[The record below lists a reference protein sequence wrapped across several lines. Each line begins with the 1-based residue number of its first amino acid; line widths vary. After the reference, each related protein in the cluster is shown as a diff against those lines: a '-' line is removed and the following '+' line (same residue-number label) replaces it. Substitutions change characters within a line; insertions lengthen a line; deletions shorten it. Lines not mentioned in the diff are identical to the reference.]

1 MKEISLHILDI
12 LQNSITAGASLVE
25 LVITEDKAKDLFE
38 FYIKDNGKGMDEEF
52 LKNVVSPFTT
62 KRTTRKVGLGIP
74 LLKLAAENAG
84 GGIDIKSE
92 LGKGTTIK
100 ATFSHSHIDR
110 QPLGNI
116 VDTMFTV
123 ITSYLD
129 TDFVYVHS
137 VGDKDFS
144 LDTRQMKEILKGV
157 PLNDTGVMQWI
168 LEYLRQGEE
177 ELYAGN

>member
-12 LQNSITAGASLVE
+12 LQNSVTAGSSLVE
-25 LVITEDKAKDLFE
+25 LCITEKKEEDLFE

-52 LKNVVSPFTT
+52 VRNVVSPFTT

-74 LLKLAAENAG
+74 LLKMAAENTG
-84 GGIDIKSE
+84 GGIDIKSQV
-92 LGKGTTIK
+92 GKGTVIK
-100 ATFSHSHIDR
+100 ATFSYSHIDR

-129 TDFVYVHS
+129 TDFLYIHNV
-137 VGDKDFS
+137 DEKQFT
-144 LDTRQMKEILKGV
+144 LDTREMKEILGDV
-157 PLNDTGVMQWI
+157 SLNDAGVMQWLI
-168 LEYLRQGEE
+168 EYLRQGEE
-177 ELYAGN
+177 ELYSH